1 MRRGM
6 AKLAQNNKAGAC
18 ADWNKAVALG
28 SREAPEMLSEY
39 CK

>member
-18 ADWNKAVALG
+18 ADLNKSVTLG
-28 SREAPEMLSEY
+28 SREAPELISEY